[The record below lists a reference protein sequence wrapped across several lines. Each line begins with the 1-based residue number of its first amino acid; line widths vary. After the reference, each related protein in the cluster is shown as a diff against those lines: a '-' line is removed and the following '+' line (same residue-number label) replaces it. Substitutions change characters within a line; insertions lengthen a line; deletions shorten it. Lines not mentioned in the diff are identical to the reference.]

1 MDNKRKYVIPGD
13 VVTTGPF
20 RPEQN
25 VILEGEKIISTTI
38 GISEIYE
45 DSVRVI
51 PLTGKYIP
59 KINDLVIGKVLSHT
73 SLSWELDI
81 NSCYVGFLPAQDVF
95 GRDFSAHADELSSK
109 LKTGDLVAA
118 RIANFDRTRDPLV
131 TISDRD
137 LGAIDSGDL
146 VKISPS
152 KVPRLIGKRG
162 SMIQMIEMATNAAVT
177 IGQNGWVVVSCETP
191 EGLLKAKK
199 AIEMINAKAHVANL
213 TDQVK
218 EMLEIKDDESSWA
231 EETQQWSYWTRMVYV
246 VMDVK

>member
-25 VILEGEKIISTTI
+25 VVLEGNKIISTTI
-38 GISEIYE
+38 GISEIYD
-45 DSVRVI
+45 DSVKVI

-59 KINDLVIGKVLSHT
+59 KINDLVIGKVISHT

-95 GRDFSAHADELSSK
+95 GRDFSAHADELATK
-109 LKTGDLVAA
+109 LKSGDLVVA

-137 LGAIDSGDL
+137 LGKIDSGDL

-199 AIEMINAKAHVANL
+199 AIEMINEKAHVANL

-218 EMLEIKDDESSWA
+218 EMLEIKDDES
-231 EETQQWSYWTRMVYV
+231 
-246 VMDVK
+246 

>member
-1 MDNKRKYVIPGD
+1 MENKRKYVIPGD
-13 VVTTGPF
+13 VVTSGPY

-25 VILEGEKIISTTI
+25 VILDGNKIISTTI
-38 GISEIYE
+38 GISEIYD
-45 DSVRVI
+45 DSVKVI

-59 KINDLVIGKVLSHT
+59 KINDLVIGKVISHT

-95 GRDFSAHADELSSK
+95 GRDFSAHADELTSK
-109 LKTGDLVAA
+109 LKSGDLVAA

-131 TISDRD
+131 TVSDRD
-137 LGAIDSGDL
+137 LGKIDSGDL
-146 VKISPS
+146 IKISPS

-162 SMIQMIEMATNAAVT
+162 TMIQTIEMATNAAIT
-177 IGQNGWVVVSCETP
+177 IGQNGWVVVSCESP

-199 AIEMINAKAHVANL
+199 AIKMVDEKAHVANL

-218 EMLEIKDDESSWA
+218 EMLESKGES
-231 EETQQWSYWTRMVYV
+231 
-246 VMDVK
+246 

>member
-1 MDNKRKYVIPGD
+1 MDNRRKYVIPGD

-25 VILEGEKIISTTI
+25 VVLEGNKIISTTI
-38 GISEIYE
+38 GVSEIYD
-45 DSVRVI
+45 DSVKVI
-51 PLTGKYIP
+51 SLTGKYIP
-59 KINDLVIGKVLSHT
+59 KINDLVIGKVISHT

-95 GRDFSAHADELSSK
+95 GRDFSAHADELTSK
-109 LKTGDLVAA
+109 LKAGDLVAA

-131 TISDRD
+131 TIADRD
-137 LGAIDSGDL
+137 LGKIDSGDL
-146 VKISPS
+146 IKISPS

-162 SMIQMIEMATNAAVT
+162 TMIQTIETATEAVIT
-177 IGQNGWVVVSCETP
+177 IGQNGWVVVSCENP

-199 AIEMINAKAHVANL
+199 AIRMVNEQAHVANL

-218 EMLEIKDDESSWA
+218 EMLESRGES
-231 EETQQWSYWTRMVYV
+231 
-246 VMDVK
+246 

>member
-25 VILEGEKIISTTI
+25 VILEGEKIISTAV

-51 PLTGKYIP
+51 SLTGKYIP
-59 KINDLVIGKVLSHT
+59 KIDDLVIGKVNSHT

-95 GRDFSAHADELSSK
+95 GRDFSAHADELATK

-137 LGAIDSGDL
+137 LGAIDSGVL

-199 AIEMINAKAHVANL
+199 AIEMVDQKAHVANL
-213 TDQVK
+213 TDQIK
-218 EMLEIKDDESSWA
+218 EMLEIKDDE
-231 EETQQWSYWTRMVYV
+231 T
-246 VMDVK
+246 

>member
-25 VILEGEKIISTTI
+25 VVLEGEKIISTAV

-51 PLTGKYIP
+51 SLTGKYIP
-59 KINDLVIGKVLSHT
+59 KIDDLVIGKVNSHT

-95 GRDFSAHADELSSK
+95 GRDFSTHADELSTK
-109 LKTGDLVAA
+109 LRTGDLVAA

-137 LGAIDSGDL
+137 LGTIDSGVL
-146 VKISPS
+146 VQISPS

-199 AIEMINAKAHVANL
+199 AIQMVNEQAHVANL
-213 TDQVK
+213 TDQVN
-218 EMLEIKDDESSWA
+218 EMLESKGES
-231 EETQQWSYWTRMVYV
+231 
-246 VMDVK
+246 

>member
-1 MDNKRKYVIPGD
+1 MADKRKYVIPGD

-25 VILEGEKIISTTI
+25 VVLDGNKIISTTI
-38 GISEIYE
+38 GISEIYD

-59 KINDLVIGKVLSHT
+59 KINDLVIGKVNSHT

-95 GRDFSAHADELSSK
+95 GRDFSAHADELATK
-109 LKTGDLVAA
+109 LRTGDLVAA

-131 TISDRD
+131 SISDRD
-137 LGAIDSGDL
+137 LGKIDSGVL
-146 VKISPS
+146 MEISPS
-152 KVPRLIGKRG
+152 KVPRLIGKKG
-162 SMIQMIEMATNAAVT
+162 SMIQMIEEATDAAVT
-177 IGQNGWVVVSCETP
+177 IGQNGWVVVSCESP

-199 AIEMINAKAHVANL
+199 AIQMVNEQAHVANL

-218 EMLEIKDDESSWA
+218 EMLDKKGES
-231 EETQQWSYWTRMVYV
+231 
-246 VMDVK
+246 

>member
-1 MDNKRKYVIPGD
+1 MDNRRKYVIPGD
-13 VVTTGPF
+13 VITTGPL

-25 VILEGEKIISTTI
+25 VVLDGNKIISTAI
-38 GISEIYE
+38 GISEIYD
-45 DSVRVI
+45 DSVKVI

-59 KINDLVIGKVLSHT
+59 KIDDLVIGKIISHT

-95 GRDFSAHADELSSK
+95 GRDFSAHADELTSK
-109 LKTGDLVAA
+109 LKSGDLVAA

-131 TISDRD
+131 TVSDRD
-137 LGAIDSGDL
+137 LGKIDSGDL
-146 VKISPS
+146 IKISPS

-162 SMIQMIEMATNAAVT
+162 TMIQTIEMATNAAVT
-177 IGQNGWVVVSCETP
+177 IGQNGWVVVSCESP

-199 AIEMINAKAHVANL
+199 AIQMVNEKAHIANL

-218 EMLEIKDDESSWA
+218 EMLESKGES
-231 EETQQWSYWTRMVYV
+231 
-246 VMDVK
+246 

>member
-20 RPEQN
+20 RAEQN
-25 VILEGEKIISTTI
+25 VILEGEKIISTAV

-51 PLTGKYIP
+51 SLTGKYIP
-59 KINDLVIGKVLSHT
+59 KIDDLVIGKVNSHT

-95 GRDFSAHADELSSK
+95 GRDFSAHADELATK

-137 LGAIDSGDL
+137 LGAIDSGVL

-199 AIEMINAKAHVANL
+199 AIEMVNQKAHVANL
-213 TDQVK
+213 TDQIK
-218 EMLEIKDDESSWA
+218 EMLEIKDDE
-231 EETQQWSYWTRMVYV
+231 T
-246 VMDVK
+246 

>member
-1 MDNKRKYVIPGD
+1 MDNRRKYVIPGD

-25 VILEGEKIISTTI
+25 VILEGNKIISTTI
-38 GISEIYE
+38 GVSEIYD
-45 DSVRVI
+45 DSVKVI
-51 PLTGKYIP
+51 SLTGKYIP
-59 KINDLVIGKVLSHT
+59 KINDLVIGKVISHT

-95 GRDFSAHADELSSK
+95 GRDFSAHADELTSK
-109 LKTGDLVAA
+109 LKSGDLVAA

-131 TISDRD
+131 TIADRD
-137 LGAIDSGDL
+137 LGKIDSGDL
-146 VKISPS
+146 IKISPS

-162 SMIQMIEMATNAAVT
+162 TMIQTIETATDAVIT
-177 IGQNGWVVVSCETP
+177 IGQNGWVVVSCDNP

-199 AIEMINAKAHVANL
+199 AIEMVNEQAHVANL

-218 EMLEIKDDESSWA
+218 EMLESKGES
-231 EETQQWSYWTRMVYV
+231 
-246 VMDVK
+246 

>member
-25 VILEGEKIISTTI
+25 VYLDGNKIISTTI
-38 GISEIYE
+38 GISEIYD
-45 DSVRVI
+45 DSVKVI

-59 KINDLVIGKVLSHT
+59 KINDLVIGKVVSHT

-95 GRDFSAHADELSSK
+95 GRDFSAHADELTSK
-109 LKTGDLVAA
+109 LKSGDLVAA

-131 TISDRD
+131 TIADRD
-137 LGAIDSGDL
+137 LGKIDSGDL
-146 VKISPS
+146 IKISPS

-199 AIEMINAKAHVANL
+199 AIEMVNEKAHVANL

-218 EMLEIKDDESSWA
+218 EMLEIKDDES
-231 EETQQWSYWTRMVYV
+231 
-246 VMDVK
+246 

>member
-25 VILEGEKIISTTI
+25 VILDGNKIISTTI
-38 GISEIYE
+38 GISEIYD
-45 DSVRVI
+45 DSVKVI
-51 PLTGKYIP
+51 SLTGKYIP
-59 KINDLVIGKVLSHT
+59 KINDLVIGKVISHT

-95 GRDFSAHADELSSK
+95 GRDFSAHADELTSK
-109 LKTGDLVAA
+109 LKSGDLVAA

-137 LGAIDSGDL
+137 LGKIDAGDL
-146 VKISPS
+146 IKISPS

-162 SMIQMIEMATNAAVT
+162 TMIQTIETATHAVIT
-177 IGQNGWVVVSCETP
+177 IGQNGWVVVSCENP

-199 AIEMINAKAHVANL
+199 AIQMVNEQAHVANL

-218 EMLEIKDDESSWA
+218 EMLESKGES
-231 EETQQWSYWTRMVYV
+231 
-246 VMDVK
+246 

>member
-1 MDNKRKYVIPGD
+1 MDNRRKYVIPGD
-13 VVTTGPF
+13 VVTSGPF

-25 VILEGEKIISTTI
+25 VVLEGNKIISTAI
-38 GISEIYE
+38 GISEIYD

-51 PLTGKYIP
+51 PLAGKYIP
-59 KINDLVIGKVLSHT
+59 KIDDLVIGKVISHT

-95 GRDFSAHADELSSK
+95 GRDFSAHADELTSK
-109 LKTGDLVAA
+109 LKSGDLVAA

-137 LGAIDSGDL
+137 LGKIDSGDL

-162 SMIQMIEMATNAAVT
+162 TMIQIIEMGTNATVT

-199 AIEMINAKAHVANL
+199 AIQMVNEKAHIANL

-218 EMLEIKDDESSWA
+218 EMLESKGES
-231 EETQQWSYWTRMVYV
+231 
-246 VMDVK
+246 

>member
-1 MDNKRKYVIPGD
+1 MGDKRKYVIPGD

-25 VILEGEKIISTTI
+25 VILDGNNIIATTI
-38 GISEIYE
+38 GISEIYD
-45 DSVRVI
+45 DSVKVI
-51 PLTGKYIP
+51 PLTGMYIP
-59 KINDLVIGKVLSHT
+59 KIDDLVIAKINSHT

-137 LGAIDSGDL
+137 LGQIDSGEL
-146 VKISPS
+146 VEISPS

-162 SMIQMIEMATNAAVT
+162 TMIQMIEMATDAAIT
-177 IGQNGWVVVSCETP
+177 IGQNGWVVISCESP

-199 AIEMINAKAHVANL
+199 AIKMVNEQAHIANL

-218 EMLEIKDDESSWA
+218 EMLESKGES
-231 EETQQWSYWTRMVYV
+231 
-246 VMDVK
+246 

>member
-13 VVTTGPF
+13 LITTGPF

-25 VILEGEKIISTTI
+25 VILEGDKIISTTI
-38 GISEIYE
+38 GISEIY
-45 DSVRVI
+45 DDTVKVI
-51 PLTGKYIP
+51 TLTGKYIP
-59 KINDLVIGKVLSHT
+59 KIDDLVIGKINSHT

-137 LGAIDSGDL
+137 LGKIDSGVL

-152 KVPRLIGKRG
+152 KVPRLIGKKG
-162 SMIQMIEMATNAAVT
+162 SMIQMIEMATDAAVT
-177 IGQNGWVVVSCETP
+177 IGQNGWVVISCESP

-199 AIEMINAKAHVANL
+199 AIEMVNEKAHVANL
-213 TDQVK
+213 TDQIK
-218 EMLEIKDDESSWA
+218 EMLEIKDNES
-231 EETQQWSYWTRMVYV
+231 
-246 VMDVK
+246 

>member
-1 MDNKRKYVIPGD
+1 MGDKRKYVIPGD

-25 VILEGEKIISTTI
+25 VILDGNKIIATTI
-38 GISEIYE
+38 GISEIYD
-45 DSVRVI
+45 DSVKVI
-51 PLTGKYIP
+51 PLTGMYIP
-59 KINDLVIGKVLSHT
+59 KIDDLVIAKVNSHT
-73 SLSWELDI
+73 SLSWELNI

-137 LGAIDSGDL
+137 LGQIDSGEL
-146 VKISPS
+146 VEISPS

-162 SMIQMIEMATNAAVT
+162 TMIQMIEMATDAAIT
-177 IGQNGWVVVSCETP
+177 IGQNGWVVISCESP

-199 AIEMINAKAHVANL
+199 AIQMVNEQAHVVNL

-218 EMLEIKDDESSWA
+218 EMLESKGES
-231 EETQQWSYWTRMVYV
+231 
-246 VMDVK
+246 

>member
-1 MDNKRKYVIPGD
+1 MADKRKYVIPGD
-13 VVTTGPF
+13 VITTGPF

-25 VILEGEKIISTTI
+25 VVLVGDKIISTTI
-38 GISEIYE
+38 GISEIYD
-45 DSVRVI
+45 DSVKVLS
-51 PLTGKYIP
+51 LTAKYLP
-59 KINDLVIGKVLSHT
+59 KIDDLVIGKVISHT

-95 GRDFSAHADELSSK
+95 GRDFSAHADELASK

-137 LGAIDSGDL
+137 LGKIDSGDL

-152 KVPRLIGKRG
+152 KVPRLIGKKG
-162 SMIQMIEMATNAAVT
+162 SMIQMIEMSTDAAVT
-177 IGQNGWVVVSCETP
+177 IGQNGWVVVSCESP

-199 AIEMINAKAHVANL
+199 AIEMVNDKAHVVNL

-218 EMLEIKDDESSWA
+218 EMLDKKGES
-231 EETQQWSYWTRMVYV
+231 
-246 VMDVK
+246 

>member
-13 VVTTGPF
+13 VITTGPF

-45 DSVRVI
+45 DTVRVI
-51 PLTGKYIP
+51 TLTGKYIP
-59 KINDLVIGKVLSHT
+59 KIDDLVIGKINSHT

-95 GRDFSAHADELSSK
+95 GRDFSAHADELATK

-146 VKISPS
+146 VNISSS

-199 AIEMINAKAHVANL
+199 AIEMVDQKAHVANL
-213 TDQVK
+213 TDQIK
-218 EMLEIKDDESSWA
+218 EMLEIKDDE
-231 EETQQWSYWTRMVYV
+231 T
-246 VMDVK
+246 

>member
-1 MDNKRKYVIPGD
+1 MENTKRKYVIPGE
-13 VVTTGPF
+13 VITTGPY

-25 VILEGEKIISTTI
+25 VILDGNRIIATAI
-38 GISEIYE
+38 GISEIY
-45 DSVRVI
+45 DDAVRVI

-59 KINDLVIGKVLSHT
+59 KIDDLVIGKVLSHT

-95 GRDFSAHADELSSK
+95 GRDFSAHADELTSK

-137 LGAIDSGDL
+137 LGKIDSGSL
-146 VKISPS
+146 VKISTS

-162 SMIQMIEMATNAAVT
+162 SMIQMIEMGTNAAVT
-177 IGQNGWVVVSCETP
+177 IGQNGWVVVSCESP

-199 AIEMINAKAHVANL
+199 AIQMVNDKAPVVNL

-218 EMLEIKDDESSWA
+218 EMLEIKGES
-231 EETQQWSYWTRMVYV
+231 
-246 VMDVK
+246 